1 MKKEPIAI
9 VGMACRFPGG
19 CKTPQEF
26 WQLLLN
32 ESDAITEVNSER
44 WSTDYFYH
52 PDRGVRGKTFTLA
65 AGQLDD
71 VFAFDPAFFSIS
83 PRDERHLRRFEL
95 RTSQQLKALTH

>member
-1 MKKEPIAI
+1 MVWCAIKSSATNTHAGEKNRMKKEPIAI

-44 WSTDYFYH
+44 WSTEYFYH
-52 PDRGVRGKTFTLA
+52 PDRGVRGKT
-65 AGQLDD
+65 
-71 VFAFDPAFFSIS
+71 
-83 PRDERHLRRFEL
+83 
-95 RTSQQLKALTH
+95 